1 MKIFDAA
8 NRYCR
13 QSTWRTLA
21 ALKVCLLSLGVMVV
35 LLLPDACRVPV
46 CIVCAAVYV
55 ATCVPLVARYV
66 RILMNRD

>member
-13 QSTWRTLA
+13 QSTWKTLA
-21 ALKVCLLSLGVMVV
+21 ALKVCLLSLGVMVG

-46 CIVCAAVYV
+46 CIVCTAVYV
-55 ATCVPLVARYV
+55 ATCVPFVARYV